1 MPKYIQTDTETA
13 LAKRADALAFMN
25 RPPNQ
30 LGLCLDA
37 SASMEGLVGA
47 VVQGSNQLV
56 AGNPQSN
63 VTRVMFGTR
72 VSVAVRNSPAEALL
86 PMTEADYP
94 FLGGTAL
101 LDGMGAVIEEV
112 AKVYDPPSKMNKPRV
127 IIALLTDGMENASH
141 RFNLEDIRQTVAY
154 RRISCSWQF
163 LYLTS
168 ADTGY
173 GLRLGIPSTHIAS
186 FEDPASLSSL
196 LERVKA
202 AVGAFYL
209 GDRNF
214 ARFLLKEKN

>member
-13 LAKRADALAFMN
+13 LAKRADALAFLN

-47 VVQGSNQLV
+47 VIRGSNQLV
-56 AGNPQSN
+56 ADNPQSN
-63 VTRVMFGTR
+63 VTRVMFGTG
-72 VSVAVRNSPAEALL
+72 VSVAVRNSPADALL
-86 PMTEADYP
+86 PMTEGEYVTS
-94 FLGGTAL
+94 GGTAL
-101 LDGMGAVIEEV
+101 LDGLGDTIAEI

-141 RFNLEDIRQTVAY
+141 RFKLEDIRQTVAY
-154 RRISCSWQF
+154 RRISCDWQF
-163 LYLTS
+163 IYLTS

-173 GLRLGIPSTHIAS
+173 GLRLGIQPTHIAS
-186 FEDPASLSSL
+186 FDDPVSLARL
-196 LERVKA
+196 LERLKM

>member
-1 MPKYIQTDTETA
+1 

-30 LGLCLDA
+30 LGLALDA

-63 VTRVMFGTR
+63 VTRVMFSSKT
-72 VSVAVRNSPAEALL
+72 SIAVRNSPADALL
-86 PMTEADYP
+86 PMTEEEYQVG
-94 FLGGTAL
+94 GGTAL

-154 RRISCSWQF
+154 RRISCNWQF
-163 LYLTS
+163 IYLTS

-173 GLRLGIPSTHIAS
+173 GLRLGIQPTHIAS
-186 FEDPASLSSL
+186 FDNPVSLARL
-196 LERVKA
+196 LERLKA